1 MNNKLIILILTL
13 TISGCL
19 FAQNN
24 DTLQT
29 DPVVITPKA
38 IINKY
43 IYEIGGMDKFTNIK
57 DRTTIMSGTAMGQPI
72 NILIMQK
79 SPDKLY
85 QELQAGEV
93 KQFLYYSNGKGVMKV
108 GDEKINIEGKEL
120 ERLKYDA
127 IMQFI
132 LDPESYGVKA
142 EYVGRELVDSTEDC
156 FEIKYVLPSGI
167 RWFQYYSL
175 ATGLKTKETKEIQS
189 KQGLFEQETYF
200 SDYREV
206 DGIKFPFSITQYF
219 GNQEIDLT
227 VQSIEIN
234 TGLEDNIFEVPE

>member
-1 MNNKLIILILTL
+1 
-13 TISGCL
+13 
-19 FAQNN
+19 
-24 DTLQT
+24 
-29 DPVVITPKA
+29 
-38 IINKY
+38 
-43 IYEIGGMDKFTNIK
+43 MDKFRSIK

-72 NILIMQK
+72 SILIMQK
-79 SPDKLY
+79 FPDKLY

-93 KQFLYYSNGKGVMKV
+93 KQFLYYSNGKGVMNI
-108 GDEKINIEGKEL
+108 GDEKITLEGKEL

-132 LDPESYGVKA
+132 LDPESYGVKS
-142 EYVGRELVDSTEDC
+142 EYLGIESVDSTDC

-167 RWFQYYSL
+167 RWFQFYSVE
-175 ATGLKTKETKEIQS
+175 TGLKTKETKEIQT

-200 SDYREV
+200 SDYRPV

-227 VQSIEIN
+227 VKSIEIN
-234 TGLEDNIFEVPE
+234 SGLEDSIFEVPE

>member
-1 MNNKLIILILTL
+1 MNYKNIILILVF

-29 DPVVITPKA
+29 DPVVITPRA
-38 IINKY
+38 VINKY
-43 IYEIGGMDKFTNIK
+43 IYEIGGMEKFKSIK

-79 SPDKLY
+79 FPDKLY

-93 KQFLYYSNGKGVMKV
+93 KQFLYYNDGKGTMKI

-120 ERLKYDA
+120 ERLKYDS
-127 IMQFI
+127 IIQFI
-132 LDPESYGVKA
+132 LDPESYGVKS
-142 EYVGRELVDSTEDC
+142 EYVGRELVDSTEC

-175 ATGLKTKETKEIQS
+175 ETGLKTKETKEIQT

-200 SDYREV
+200 SDYRDV
-206 DGIKFPFSITQYF
+206 DGIKFPFTITQYL
-219 GNQEIDLT
+219 GNQEIELT
-227 VQSIEIN
+227 VKSIEIN
-234 TGLEDNIFEVPE
+234 TGLEDSVFEVPE

>member
-1 MNNKLIILILTL
+1 MNYKYIILILIF

-29 DPVVITPKA
+29 DPVIITPKA
-38 IINKY
+38 VINKY
-43 IYEIGGMDKFTNIK
+43 IYEIGGMDKFTSIK

-93 KQFLYYSNGKGVMKV
+93 KQFLYYSSGKGVMKV
-108 GDEKINIEGKEL
+108 GDEKINIDGKEL

-127 IMQFI
+127 TMQFI
-132 LDPESYGVKA
+132 LDPA
-142 EYVGRELVDSTEDC
+142 L
-156 FEIKYVLPSGI
+156 IVL
-167 RWFQYYSL
+167 
-175 ATGLKTKETKEIQS
+175 K
-189 KQGLFEQETYF
+189 
-200 SDYREV
+200 
-206 DGIKFPFSITQYF
+206 
-219 GNQEIDLT
+219 
-227 VQSIEIN
+227 
-234 TGLEDNIFEVPE
+234 